1 MANSVPFILQ
11 HSEPRYGG
19 SIPSSPTISKEST
32 LGSSQVVRQ
41 RILFT
46 LRQINIIAKLY
57 WSQRVPFSNRRHWVY
72 RILLFDHKLSL
83 THRVPFISADNRE
96 VVGSSPTRH
105 AERGDSSVG
114 ESAYIQLLF
123 VNKISLRLL
132 SKKSSFYEIGYYWFE
147 SNWSRNLGFIIITL
161 RL

>member
-1 MANSVPFILQ
+1 M
-11 HSEPRYGG
+11 
-19 SIPSSPTISKEST
+19 
-32 LGSSQVVRQ
+32 VRQ

-57 WSQRVPFSNRRHWVY
+57 WSQRVPFYQQKIWDFY

-83 THRVPFISADNRE
+83 THRVPFLSAYNRE

-114 ESAYIQLLF
+114 E
-123 VNKISLRLL
+123 RLY
-132 SKKSSFYEIGYYWFE
+132 S
-147 SNWSRNLGFIIITL
+147 ITL
-161 RL
+161 RQ